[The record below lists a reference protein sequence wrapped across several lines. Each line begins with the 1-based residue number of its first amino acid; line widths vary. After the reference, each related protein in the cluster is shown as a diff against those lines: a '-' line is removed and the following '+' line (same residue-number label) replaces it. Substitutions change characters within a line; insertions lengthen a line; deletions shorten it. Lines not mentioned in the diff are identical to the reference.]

1 MESYRIIPEKYR
13 FLSNS
18 VLKCIALISMLI
30 DHVASVL
37 LRGDQT
43 VLIALFGKQLTLYA
57 LMRFIGRI
65 AFPIYAFLI
74 VEGFVHTRNRKSYG
88 IRLLV
93 FALIS
98 EIPWDLEHTG
108 SFFSWTQNVF
118 FTLFLG
124 YLGLCLIEKLKNGE
138 NRLKNTFLLIGLLVI
153 SILSRADY
161 GCTGFGFILMLG
173 LLRDYPIPRAIAG
186 SCFLSSKWQAGLA
199 FIPIAFYNG
208 KRGFIKNRFL
218 KILFYVLYPL
228 HMLILF
234 FIKKSLGGY

>member
-74 VEGFVHTRNRKSYG
+74 VEGFVHTRNRKAYG

-124 YLGLCLIEKLKNGE
+124 YLGLCLIEKLKDGE

-208 KRGFIKNRFL
+208 KRGFIKTRFL
-218 KILFYVLYPL
+218 KILFAC
-228 HMLILF
+228 F
-234 FIKKSLGGY
+234 

>member
-74 VEGFVHTRNRKSYG
+74 VEGFVHTRNRKAYG

-161 GCTGFGFILMLG
+161 GCTGFGFILMLS

-218 KILFYVLYPL
+218 KMLFYVLYPL

>member
-74 VEGFVHTRNRKSYG
+74 VEGFVHTRNRKAYG

-124 YLGLCLIEKLKNGE
+124 YLGLCLIEKLKNEE

-186 SCFLSSKWQAGLA
+186 SCFLSSRWQAGLA

-208 KRGFIKNRFL
+208 KRGFIKTRFL